1 MEAKDQCLIAAR
13 WMHNLSLT
21 TYTYTGIMLYPT
33 IVLNLPSMPYMIT
46 VDLKKWGGG
55 LPQLASHKVDRARH

>member
-1 MEAKDQCLIAAR
+1 
-13 WMHNLSLT
+13 MHNLSLT

-46 VDLKKWGGG
+46 VDLMKWGGG
-55 LPQLASHKVDRARH
+55 LPHLASHKVDRARH

>member
-1 MEAKDQCLIAAR
+1 
-13 WMHNLSLT
+13 MHNLSLT

-46 VDLKKWGGG
+46 VEFKKWGGG